1 VKLMSVLLWLAMI
14 TLMTALVAMLY
25 LKVRM

>member
-1 VKLMSVLLWLAMI
+1 MKLMSVLLWLAMI